1 MDKKELENF
10 RKQSDEVMT
19 GIEKLQKEIKKY
31 KTGAESFEVAAELL
45 QNVVD
50 EQSEVTKKLKEYI
63 FGLYDIDTE
72 KVVERLKS
80 MEGAAEKMTREVEIA
95 NKTTGE
101 LLPMVNDLWGVTED
115 LEKNLAEL
123 VGRVEKIS
131 EKTSALTMS
140 YENVC
145 RELESRGEKEKEM
158 SDRIDE
164 EKIWIERLMKRM
176 EKMDS
181 VAQRIEN
188 AEKRIEEKIKVL
200 K

>member
-72 KVVERLKS
+72 KVVLS
-80 MEGAAEKMTREVEIA
+80 TIVTWVMMMLCQL
-95 NKTTGE
+95 
-101 LLPMVNDLWGVTED
+101 LLPR
-115 LEKNLAEL
+115 KN
-123 VGRVEKIS
+123 R
-131 EKTSALTMS
+131 
-140 YENVC
+140 
-145 RELESRGEKEKEM
+145 
-158 SDRIDE
+158 
-164 EKIWIERLMKRM
+164 
-176 EKMDS
+176 
-181 VAQRIEN
+181 
-188 AEKRIEEKIKVL
+188 
-200 K
+200 

>member
-95 NKTTGE
+95 NKTTDE

-115 LEKNLAEL
+115 L
-123 VGRVEKIS
+123 EKIS

-145 RELESRGEKEKEM
+145 RELENRGEKEKEM